1 MRRLGLS
8 FLCLATLLGLVGCD
22 RATPPQFH
30 AEDNPERLS
39 DWGVL
44 HVGNDALQVAD
55 GVQVYRLATP
65 LFSDYAQKLRTVW
78 LPPGQ
83 SARYSPTSVFEFP
96 VGTVISKTFYYRRD
110 AADHDRVREAPEVDG
125 RRLDLREI
133 RLIETRLLVRRQS
146 GWVAL
151 PYVWN
156 ESQTEARLTRAG
168 ASLELLRVQDGDG
181 ADPFTYVVP
190 DSNQCAG
197 CHAPNIK
204 VGQLQPIG
212 LKARHLPA
220 EQVGAWSRAGLLRE
234 VPQANA
240 LPPAI
245 DWTDESIDVGLRA
258 RAYLDINCSHCHNRS
273 GPADTSGLV
282 LDPTAEPDVSMGVCK
297 PPVAAG
303 QGTGNRRFGI
313 VPGQPD
319 ESILLYRM
327 ESTDPGAMMPEL
339 GRGLA
344 HREGNALV
352 RQWISSL
359 PGSCGVSAT

>member
-1 MRRLGLS
+1 MKPRGWG
-8 FLCLATLLGLVGCD
+8 FLCIVALFSLLGCH
-22 RATPPQFH
+22 RAPTPQFH
-30 AEDNPERLS
+30 AQVNPEQLS
-39 DWGVL
+39 DWGIL
-44 HVGNDALQVAD
+44 HLDDGTLKLAE
-55 GVQVYRLATP
+55 GVQAYQLPTP

-78 LPPGQ
+78 LPPGEA
-83 SARYSPTSVFEFP
+83 ARYSSTSVFEFP

-110 AADHDRVREAPEVDG
+110 ASQGGRVQEAPALSAAT
-125 RRLDLREI
+125 LDLRAV
-133 RLIETRLLVRRQS
+133 RLIETRLLVLRPG

-156 ESQTEARLTRAG
+156 EAQTEARLTRAG
-168 ASLELLRVQDGDG
+168 ATLDLIRVKADGG
-181 ADPFTYVVP
+181 EVPFAYMVP

-204 VGQLQPIG
+204 AGALQPIG

-220 EQVGAWSRAGLLRE
+220 EQLQAWSAAGVLRGLPA
-234 VPQANA
+234 VTA
-240 LPPAI
+240 LPRTV
-245 DWTDESIDVGLRA
+245 DWTDESIELGVRA
-258 RAYLDINCSHCHNRS
+258 RAYLDINCGHCHNRS

-282 LDPTAEPDVSMGVCK
+282 LDASAVPDVSMGVCK

-313 VPGQPD
+313 VPGRPD

-339 GRGLA
+339 GRHLA
-344 HREGNALV
+344 HDEGNALM
-352 RQWISSL
+352 RRWISALS
-359 PGSCGVSAT
+359 GSCGNHRS

>member
-1 MRRLGLS
+1 M
-8 FLCLATLLGLVGCD
+8 
-22 RATPPQFH
+22 TPPQFH
-30 AEDNPERLS
+30 AQTNPERLS

-44 HVGNDALQVAD
+44 YTDQGALRVAE

-83 SARYSPTSVFEFP
+83 SARYSPSSVFEFP
-96 VGTVISKTFYYRRD
+96 VGTVISKTFYYRR
-110 AADHDRVREAPEVDG
+110 AAQDGDRVSEAPNPEATS
-125 RRLDLREI
+125 LDLRDV
-133 RLIETRLLVRRQS
+133 RLIETRLLVRRES

-156 ESQTEARLTRAG
+156 EDQTEARLTRSG
-168 ASLELLRVQDGDG
+168 ASLALRRVRDDGG
-181 ADPFTYVVP
+181 EEPFTYMVP

-197 CHAPNIK
+197 CHATNVK
-204 VGQLQPIG
+204 AGQLQPIG

-220 EQVGAWSRAGLLRE
+220 EQLGAWSSAGILQGMPL
-234 VPQANA
+234 AA
-240 LPPAI
+240 DLPRAI
-245 DWTDESIDVGLRA
+245 DWTDESIDVGSRA

-282 LDPTAEPDVSMGVCK
+282 LDLSAEPDVAMGVCK

-313 VPGQPD
+313 VPGRPE

-344 HREGNALV
+344 HEEGNALV
-352 RQWISSL
+352 RRWISAL
-359 PGSCGVSAT
+359 PGDCGVSAT

>member
-1 MRRLGLS
+1 MRPRSFRFLWVLLVLGL
-8 FLCLATLLGLVGCD
+8 AGCH
-22 RATPPQFH
+22 RAPAPQFH
-30 AEDNPERLS
+30 AQSNPERLS
-39 DWGVL
+39 DWGIL
-44 HVGNDALQVAD
+44 NADDGTLRVAE
-55 GVQVYRLATP
+55 GVQVYRLSTP

-83 SARYSPTSVFEFP
+83 TAKYSSTSVFQFP

-110 AADHDRVREAPEVDG
+110 ASHGGRVHEAPALNAT
-125 RRLDLREI
+125 RLDLREV

-146 GWVAL
+146 GWTAL

-156 ESQTEARLTRAG
+156 EAQTEARLSRAG
-168 ASLELLRVQDGDG
+168 GSLQLIRIQGDGDEV
-181 ADPFTYVVP
+181 PFTYVIP

-204 VGQLQPIG
+204 VGELQPIG
-212 LKARHLPA
+212 LKARHVSA
-220 EQVGAWSRAGLLRE
+220 EQLGAWSAAGLLRDLPAATE
-234 VPQANA
+234 LPQAV
-240 LPPAI
+240 
-245 DWTDESIDVGLRA
+245 DWTDASIDVGVRA
-258 RAYLDINCSHCHNRS
+258 RAYLDINCGHCHNRS

-282 LDPTAEPDVSMGVCK
+282 LDASAEPDISMGVCK

-313 VPGQPD
+313 VPGRPD

-344 HREGNALV
+344 HEEGNALV
-352 RQWISSL
+352 RQWISTL
-359 PGSCGVSAT
+359 PGTCGMGAI